1 MSNTAIFSK
10 NLAKLP
16 SQEAALLQ
24 NTAPLGEIQKAKRD
38 GFTLVIDGIYFH
50 SKHNPQK
57 EAQRLI
63 ADLQDDTKNER
74 LFLFFGAGLGYSVL
88 EALQNKNCRVIWL
101 ERNTGILKAA
111 LSLLDFSQYI
121 ENDRL
126 QFLLGN
132 FGEEEMF
139 LKFKGTAK
147 LSSLDEQ
154 DFLIS
159 KLEQSRPSS
168 EISSRYTE

>member
-57 EAQRLI
+57 AVDRS
-63 ADLQDDTKNER
+63 KN
-74 LFLFFGAGLGYSVL
+74 
-88 EALQNKNCRVIWL
+88 N
-101 ERNTGILKAA
+101 
-111 LSLLDFSQYI
+111 
-121 ENDRL
+121 
-126 QFLLGN
+126 
-132 FGEEEMF
+132 
-139 LKFKGTAK
+139 
-147 LSSLDEQ
+147 
-154 DFLIS
+154 
-159 KLEQSRPSS
+159 
-168 EISSRYTE
+168 